1 MNYINQDID
10 TALDE
15 LHKLRREQALA
26 SLKERVKI
34 GRISEIMADPFGGQ
48 LSPQLLKVA
57 LLMAKGYQTPQ
68 IAEALEL
75 SPNTI
80 KVYRAEIGRRLGLKP
95 HRVPGYVLDK
105 IEAALDD

>member
-1 MNYINQDID
+1 MNYLTDDLNE
-10 TALDE
+10 ALE
-15 LHKLRREQALA
+15 ESRKLRREQALE

-68 IAEALEL
+68 IAELLKL

-80 KVYRAEIGRRLGLKP
+80 KVYRADVGRRLGIKP

-105 IEAALDD
+105 IEAVLDD

>member
-1 MNYINQDID
+1 MTNQTELDA
-10 TALDE
+10 ALE
-15 LHKLRREQALA
+15 ESRKLRREQALA
-26 SLKERVKI
+26 SFKERVKI
-34 GRISEIMADPFGGQ
+34 GRVTEIMADPFGGK